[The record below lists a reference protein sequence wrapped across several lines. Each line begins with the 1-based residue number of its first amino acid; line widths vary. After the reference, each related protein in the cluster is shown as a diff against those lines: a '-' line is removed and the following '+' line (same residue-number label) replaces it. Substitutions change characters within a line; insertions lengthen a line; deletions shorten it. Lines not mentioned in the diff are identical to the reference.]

1 MYDSF
6 SKEIYLC
13 VASNDQPSPSRF
25 TLSYSS
31 LSKVVLISIAPALMH
46 VKHHKYK
53 INNLKDINISI
64 INSSVEVRTVEGYPL
79 KLNTPPPLPRPHVYF
94 AICRKILTDWNEI
107 IDGQNIVLPS
117 SYVTGISCN
126 WNIHRLHKATSM
138 LRKTDKKHENYR
150 LDKNENFL
158 HYALSKSNVLS

>member
-6 SKEIYLC
+6 GKEIYLC

-64 INSSVEVRTVEGYPL
+64 INSFVEVRTVEGYPL

-107 IDGQNIVLPS
+107 IDCQNIVLPS
-117 SYVTGISCN
+117 SYFTGIYKRHILQLKYSST
-126 WNIHRLHKATSM
+126 A
-138 LRKTDKKHENYR
+138 
-150 LDKNENFL
+150 
-158 HYALSKSNVLS
+158 